1 MNSSVGHIAIFLMP
15 ERGHVLPAL
24 GLIAELV
31 RRGHRVS
38 VPATAGFTAA
48 VTECGATPIPCATT
62 LPRDLP
68 ASLFDAA
75 KLALTEARA
84 VAPRLEEVFRDD
96 RPDLVL
102 WDVAAWAGGVVA
114 HRLGV
119 PDVVLEPFLTS
130 NAHWSLAAEVV
141 PARTFGPEAIRFFTE
156 VHRFVGSALPEFTS
170 GARRRIAL
178 FPREFQP
185 AGHTFDER
193 YAFAGHCPADR
204 AFQGTWDPPGDRPV
218 VLATT
223 AAQVC
228 ADAARAMPWHLVA
241 RGPVHSPAPNV
252 ETHEFVPQPAVLR
265 HASVFVTRGGL
276 AGVVEALHHGVP
288 MIVVPHM
295 TDQRLNGRR
304 VEELGLGVLL
314 DTVTVDGVRSLV
326 DQLTSDS
333 AISARVGEMRRMMHR
348 ADGCAVAAD
357 VVEEELAR

>member
-1 MNSSVGHIAIFLMP
+1 MAHIAVFLLP
-15 ERGHVLPAL
+15 ERGHFLPAL

-38 VPATAGFTAA
+38 CPATTRFAPA
-48 VTECGATPIPCATT
+48 VAECGATAVPVEST
-62 LPRDLP
+62 LPEALP
-68 ASLFDAA
+68 GSLYEAA
-75 KLALTEARA
+75 KLAFTEAESSLPQLESTFRA
-84 VAPRLEEVFRDD
+84 D

-102 WDVAAWAGGVVA
+102 WDIAAWSGGMVA

-119 PDVVLEPFLTS
+119 PDVLLEVFLTS
-130 NAHWSLAAEVV
+130 NAHWSLGAEVI
-141 PARTFGPEAIRFFTE
+141 PPRTFGPDAIRFFTGL
-156 VHRFVGSALPEFTS
+156 HAFLGSSLPEFVAGT
-170 GARRRIAL
+170 RRRIAL

-185 AGHTFDER
+185 HGHTFDER
-193 YAFAGHCPADR
+193 YAFTGPCLTER
-204 AFQGTWDPPGDRPV
+204 AFQGTWEPPPGRPV

-223 AAQVC
+223 GTQVC
-228 ADAARAMPWHLVA
+228 ADAARGMPWHLVTK
-241 RGPVHSPAPNV
+241 GKVLSPAVNV
-252 ETHEFVPQPAVLR
+252 ETHDEVPQLAVLE
-265 HASVFVTRGGL
+265 HAAVFVTRGGM

-314 DTVTVDGVRSLV
+314 DTVTVQGVRSLV

-333 AISARVGEMRRMMHR
+333 AISARVQDMRRMMAR
-348 ADGCAVAAD
+348 AGGSAVAAD